1 MDDSIVRGTTSLKIV
16 KMLREAGATEVH
28 VRIGSAPL
36 KYTCY
41 YGVDIHTP
49 EELISS
55 NHNVDEV
62 CRIIG
67 ADSLSF
73 LSHEGMLKA
82 GRRTDLCLACF
93 NAKYPT
99 DLYQE

>member
-1 MDDSIVRGTTSLKIV
+1 MKTVCVCGGGSLGHVI
-16 KMLREAGATEVH
+16 AGYL
-28 VRIGSAPL
+28 SAKKGARVNILTQRPQL
-36 KYTCY
+36 WQQEL
-41 YGVDIHTP
+41 DIHTP

-99 DLYQE
+99 ELYQE